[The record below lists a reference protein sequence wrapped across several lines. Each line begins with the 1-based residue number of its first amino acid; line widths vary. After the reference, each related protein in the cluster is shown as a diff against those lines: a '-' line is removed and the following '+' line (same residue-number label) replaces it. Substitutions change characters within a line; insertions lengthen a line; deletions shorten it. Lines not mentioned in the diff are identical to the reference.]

1 MDALEAFAVRNES
14 SQYSG
19 GKGNEDVI
27 SVAYASHACIHLS
40 TSSPIIARYLRSE
53 IKKTKTSDCSVVI
66 AGWLL
71 RVLSF
76 ELLR

>member
-27 SVAYASHACIHLS
+27 SVVYASHACIHLS

-53 IKKTKTSDCSVVI
+53 IKKKTSDCSVVI